1 MHETKIIH
9 SIYEAIPFLCIIL
22 SISFWPLINGDFW
35 HKNSRK
41 ILFSWVIMYV
51 LMQVFCSGITVAC
64 FSVCE
69 SLVKHYIPFI
79 LLIASLFIVTGG
91 IYVDFPKIRHG
102 ALTNSVFLFLGSVLA
117 GWIGTTGAASLLIRP
132 MLRLNEH
139 RKYRTHVI
147 MFFILLIANVGGVA
161 SPIGDPPLYIGY
173 LEGMDFF
180 WPIKNLWHYLLLIL
194 VSLCLVFFVVDKY
207 LWRKEDAT
215 REGELRHG
223 PGSVITLHGKRNIVL
238 LFSILASL
246 VFCKV
251 NENFE
256 IFGMS
261 LNKGALVRDF
271 ILLLICF
278 LGGKF
283 YSKVAH
289 QKNEFSYAPL
299 IEVVEIFLAIFITVA
314 PLLDMLELGFDG
326 PFSPIFQFIAPNGE
340 MSTLKA
346 FFGCGLLS
354 SLLDNSPTFLI
365 FFYMAG
371 GDAIKLMGESSHILK
386 AIVMSSVFMGGL
398 TYIGNAPNFVVKSI
412 AVSNGVCMPGFLKYI
427 LISGCIL
434 LPVFIVISLLL

>member
-1 MHETKIIH
+1 MHETKIVH
-9 SIYEAIPFLCIIL
+9 NIYEAIPFLGIIF
-22 SISFWPLINGDFW
+22 SISFWPLINGNFW
-35 HKNSRK
+35 HKNSRR
-41 ILFSWVIMYV
+41 ILFAWSIVYV
-51 LMQVFCSGITVAC
+51 LMQILCNGVTVAS

-69 SLVKHYIPFI
+69 SLLKHYIPFI

-91 IYVDFPKIRHG
+91 IFVDFPKIRHG
-102 ALTNSVFLFLGSVLA
+102 ALTNSLFLFFGSVLA

-147 MFFILLIANVGGVA
+147 MFFILLIANIGGVA

-180 WPIKNLWHYLLLIL
+180 WPIKNLWHYLFLIL
-194 VSLCLVFFVVDKY
+194 ISLCFVFFVIDKY
-207 LWRKEDAT
+207 LWNKEDST
-215 REGELRHG
+215 KEGELRHG
-223 PGSVITLHGKRNIVL
+223 PGSIVTLHGKRNVIL
-238 LFSILASL
+238 LIAILASL
-246 VFCKV
+246 VFCRS

-256 IFGMS
+256 ILGIY
-261 LNKGALVRDF
+261 LNKGAVIRDS
-271 ILLLICF
+271 ILLGICI

-283 YSKVAH
+283 YSKIAH

-314 PLLDMLELGFDG
+314 PLLDMLALGVDG
-326 PFSPIFQFIAPNGE
+326 PFSSIFKFIAPHGE

-346 FFGCGLLS
+346 FWGCGLLS

-371 GDAIKLMGESSHILK
+371 GDAIKLMGEHANILK

-427 LISGCIL
+427 LISSCIL
-434 LPVFIVISLLL
+434 LPVFVAISLLL

>member
-102 ALTNSVFLFLGSVLA
+102 ALTNSVFLFWGSVLA